1 MYQENEEYLT
11 KTEKL
16 CFENLLKNIDIKTD
30 ITIQKI
36 ADETSVSTT
45 TIFRMIK
52 NLGYESFRDFR
63 YDLLYLKREKFPNR
77 YDDKKDA
84 LSTISESLAE
94 TEKLLRESNIDPI
107 VDKIINAK
115 RVMVCGS
122 GMNNYIGGILEV
134 KLNLCNIDTKY
145 REDSWLMYLESSN
158 LTKDDRYDDKKDALS
173 TISESLA
180 ETEKLLRESNID
192 PIVDKIINAK
202 RVMVC
207 GSGMNN
213 YIGGILEVKLNLC
226 NIDTKY
232 REDSWLMYLESSNL
246 TKDDVV
252 IILSKSG
259 ETKSLIDIVKN
270 IKLNGVSVIYI
281 GEVGYST
288 IGDLADYKLSVAKV
302 EEEGIDMDSRLQEHF
317 AVNLLTKKIT
327 DKIQAGKQES
337 V

>member
-1 MYQENEEYLT
+1 MSLLKMYQENEEYLT

-16 CFENLLKNIDIKTD
+16 CFENLLKNIEIKTD

-94 TEKLLRESNIDPI
+94 TEKLLS
-107 VDKIINAK
+107 
-115 RVMVCGS
+115 
-122 GMNNYIGGILEV
+122 
-134 KLNLCNIDTKY
+134 
-145 REDSWLMYLESSN
+145 
-158 LTKDDRYDDKKDALS
+158 
-173 TISESLA
+173 
-180 ETEKLLRESNID
+180 ESNID